1 MKLPI
6 LLTLLV
12 LAVVMAACVLQP
24 TAQPDAAPTET
35 PSPNATAAAPVST
48 PRTTTATT
56 GATTATAATPRPTT
70 PNSATGIRGVRKQYS
85 GPPPVTIDTSA
96 EYIASFRTNQG
107 NFRVQLL
114 PVQAP
119 VTVNNFVFLAKEGF
133 YDGLTFHRVIQDF
146 MIQGGD
152 PTGNGAGGPGY
163 RFQDEISPALIF
175 DSPGKLAMAN
185 SGAGTST
192 NGSQFFITTVPTP
205 HLNGSHT
212 IFGEI
217 IDGQNVVDQ
226 ISRVS
231 TDLRDRP
238 LQRVVIERIEVAIT
252 TRAQ

>member
-6 LLTLLV
+6 LLAQLV

-48 PRTTTATT
+48 PRMPTAIA
-56 GATTATAATPRPTT
+56 GATTATPRPTT
-70 PNSATGIRGVRKQYS
+70 PNSATGIGGVRKQYS
-85 GPPPVTIDTSA
+85 APPPVTIDTSA
-96 EYIASFRTNQG
+96 EYIASFRTNEG

-119 VTVNNFVFLAKEGF
+119 VTVNNFVFLAQEGF
-133 YDGLTFHRVIQDF
+133 YDGLTFHRVIENF
-146 MIQGGD
+146 MVQGGD

-163 RFQDEISPALIF
+163 HFQDEISPALVF
-175 DSPGKLAMAN
+175 DAPGKLAMAN
-185 SGAGTST
+185 AGPNT

-205 HLNGSHT
+205 HLNGGHT

-217 IDGQNVVDQ
+217 IDGHEVVDQ
-226 ISRVS
+226 ISMVT
-231 TDLRDRP
+231 TDRSNRP
-238 LQRVVIERIEVAIT
+238 LRSVVIERVDVVIT
-252 TRAQ
+252 PRTQ

>member
-152 PTGNGAGGPGY
+152 PTGKGSGHPGY
-163 RFQDEISPALIF
+163 RFQDEISPGLVF
-175 DSPGKLAMAN
+175 DAPGKLAMAN
-185 SGAGTST
+185 SGPNT

-205 HLNGSHT
+205 HLNGGHT
-212 IFGEI
+212 IFGEV
-217 IDGQNVVDQ
+217 IDGQDVVDQ
-226 ISRVS
+226 ISMVT
-231 TDLRDRP
+231 TDRANRP
-238 LQRVVIERIEVAIT
+238 VQAVVIERVDVVIT
-252 TRAQ
+252 TRTQ

>member
-12 LAVVMAACVLQP
+12 LAVIMAACVLQP
-24 TAQPDAAPTET
+24 TDEPDETPADAPTQSAT
-35 PSPNATAAAPVST
+35 AAATAAAPR
-48 PRTTTATT
+48 PATATVPPI
-56 GATTATAATPRPTT
+56 ATSGPQAGM
-70 PNSATGIRGVRKQYS
+70 SGVRRQYS
-85 GPPPVTIDTSA
+85 SHPPLTIDTSA
-96 EYIASFRTNQG
+96 EYVASFRTNQG

-114 PVQAP
+114 PLQAP

-185 SGAGTST
+185 SGAGTNT

-231 TDLRDRP
+231 TDRRDRP
-238 LQRVVIERIEVAIT
+238 LQRVVIERIDLVIT
-252 TRAQ
+252 PRAQ

>member
-6 LLTLLV
+6 LLTLLL

-35 PSPNATAAAPVST
+35 PSPNATVAAPVST

-152 PTGNGAGGPGY
+152 PTGKGSGHPGY
-163 RFQDEISPALIF
+163 RFQDETSPGLVF
-175 DSPGKLAMAN
+175 DAPGKLAMAN
-185 SGAGTST
+185 SGPNT

-205 HLNGSHT
+205 HLNGGHT
-212 IFGEI
+212 IFGEV
-217 IDGQNVVDQ
+217 IDGQDVVDQ
-226 ISRVS
+226 ISMVT
-231 TDLRDRP
+231 TDRANRP
-238 LQRVVIERIEVAIT
+238 VQAVVIERVDVVIT
-252 TRAQ
+252 TRTQ